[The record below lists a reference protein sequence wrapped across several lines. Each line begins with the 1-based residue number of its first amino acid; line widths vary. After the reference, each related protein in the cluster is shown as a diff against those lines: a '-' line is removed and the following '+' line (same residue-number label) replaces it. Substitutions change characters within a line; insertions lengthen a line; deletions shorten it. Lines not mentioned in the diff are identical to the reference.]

1 MYDVMIIGAGISGC
15 TIARELS
22 RYKADICVLEKGDDV
37 CSGTSKVNGGALHA
51 GYDPKPGT
59 MMAKMNVR
67 GNQLAHE
74 LADVLDYPVKKT
86 GAMVVCID
94 PDERG
99 KLDVLYEQGIKNG
112 VPDLRILEKDEVLAM
127 EPNLSDNVV
136 AALYAPTAS
145 YTCPMQYTIAFAE
158 SAAING
164 VEFKFETKVTNIIKK
179 EDHYIL
185 ETTKGNYETKAVV
198 NAAGL
203 FADEF
208 HNMMSS
214 KKIHIT
220 PRKGEYLLL
229 DKPYGETFSAT
240 IMVLPG
246 KMGKGVL
253 TAPTIHGNL
262 YVGPTSYDIE
272 DKEGVNTTQEYIDKL
287 LYEMEHH
294 LINKVKLPR
303 SAIITSFAGLRA
315 HEDNHDFI
323 VQEIP
328 EAPLFFESAG
338 IESPGLTSAPAIA
351 EYLGGMIAE
360 RMQLIEKSDFIPE
373 RKNILKFFELS
384 PEEQNSLIA
393 EKPEYGNI
401 VCRCEKISEGEI
413 LDAIHRPVGA
423 TSLDSVKRRV
433 RAGMG
438 RCQGGFCTPRVMEIL
453 ARELGK
459 DMTEITKKG
468 GASRMLV
475 GRIKES

>member
-1 MYDVMIIGAGISGC
+1 MYDVMIIGGGISGC

-22 RYKADICVLEKGDDV
+22 RYKANVCLLEKGDDV
-37 CSGTSKVNGGALHA
+37 ASGTSKVNGGAFHA

-59 MMAKMNVR
+59 MMARMNVR
-67 GNQLAHE
+67 GNELVHE
-74 LADVLDYPVKKT
+74 LADVLDYPAHWT

-94 PDERG
+94 PEERY
-99 KLDVLYEQGIKNG
+99 KLDTLYEQGVENG
-112 VPDLRILEKDEVLAM
+112 VPDLRILEKDEVLEM
-127 EPNLSDNVV
+127 EPNLSQNVV
-136 AALYAPTAS
+136 AALYAPTAG

-164 VEFKFETKVTNIIKK
+164 VEFRFETKVTNIIRK

-185 ETTKGNYETKAVV
+185 ETTKGNFETRAVV

-203 FADEF
+203 YADEF

-214 KKIHIT
+214 DKIHIT

-229 DKPYGETFSAT
+229 DKPYGETFKAT

-272 DKEGVNTTQEYIDKL
+272 DKEGVNTTREYLDSL
-287 LYEMEHH
+287 LHEMEHH
-294 LINKVKLPR
+294 LINEVKLPA
-303 SAIITSFAGLRA
+303 SKIITSFAGLRA
-315 HEDNHDFI
+315 HEDGHDFI
-323 VQEIP
+323 VKELP
-328 EAPLFFESAG
+328 EAPLFFEAAG

-351 EYLGGMIAE
+351 EYLVGLISQ
-360 RMQLIEKSDFIPE
+360 RMELSEKSDFIPE
-373 RKNILKFFELS
+373 RKNVVKLAKMTM
-384 PEEQNSLIA
+384 EERNALIK
-393 EKPEYGNI
+393 EKPEFGQI
-401 VCRCEKISEGEI
+401 ICRCEMITEGEI
-413 LDAIHRPVGA
+413 VDAINRPVGA
-423 TSLDSVKRRV
+423 TSLDGVKRRV

-438 RCQGGFCTPRVMEIL
+438 RCQGGFCTPKVMQIL
-453 ARELGK
+453 ARELGR

-468 GASRMLV
+468 HGSEMLV
-475 GRIKES
+475 GKIKMN

>member
-22 RYKADICVLEKGDDV
+22 RYKANVCVLEKGDDV

-67 GNQLAHE
+67 GNKLAHE
-74 LADVLDYPVKKT
+74 LAEVLDYPVKRT
-86 GAMVVCID
+86 GAMVVCIN

-99 KLDVLYEQGIKNG
+99 KLDVLYEQGIENG
-112 VPDLRILEKDEVLAM
+112 VPGIRILEKDEVLAM
-127 EPNLSDNVV
+127 EPNLSQNVV
-136 AALYAPTAS
+136 AALYAPSAS

-164 VEFKFETKVTNIIKK
+164 VEFKLETKVTNVIRK
-179 EDHYIL
+179 EDHYVL
-185 ETTKGNYETKAVV
+185 ETTKGNFETKAVV

-203 FADEF
+203 YADEF

-214 KKIHIT
+214 DKIHIT

-229 DKPYGETFSAT
+229 DKPWGEMFSAT

-294 LINKVKLPR
+294 LINDIKLPR
-303 SAIITSFAGLRA
+303 NEIITSFAGLRA
-315 HEDNHDFI
+315 HEDRHDFI

-351 EYLGGMIAE
+351 EYLGGMIRD
-360 RMQLIEKSDFIPE
+360 RMELEEKPDFIPE
-373 RKNILKFFELS
+373 RKNVLKLANLTL
-384 PEEQNSLIA
+384 EEKQKLIA
-393 EKPEYGNI
+393 EKPEYGHI
-401 VCRCEKISEGEI
+401 ICRCEMITEGEI
-413 LDAIHRPVGA
+413 MDAIHRPVGA
-423 TSLDSVKRRV
+423 TSLDSVKRRI

-438 RCQGGFCTPRVMEIL
+438 RCQGGFCTPKVMEIL
-453 ARELGK
+453 SRELGK
-459 DMTEITKKG
+459 DMLEITKKG
-468 GASRMLV
+468 KGSEMLV
-475 GRIKES
+475 GRIKEF